1 MIKSILA
8 DKILKRDRL
17 ATITTLNSYTSSKRK
32 TNLSLQ
38 NFIQDL
44 RNEKISKENSSFVKQ
59 FL

>member
-1 MIKSILA
+1 MKKSILA

-44 RNEKISKENSSFVKQ
+44 RNEKNLEREFK
-59 FL
+59 LC